1 MKSSHRKSDLAR
13 KGVAPREDESGLT
26 RRAVLA
32 GVGAAALGMVPDL
45 ESAGRASAGTKAV
58 GSVSPASALIVL
70 GGVFAGLLSYVK
82 VRRVPGGCGCNGW
95 HRRPEPVTWR
105 SVARAGL
112 IGGAGIAELALLAH
126 AGSGTARGDAT
137 PPGVLL
143 RPWFAAGLLAGVAVL
158 TLASTGLP
166 VRTLVCGRP
175 VLLPARRTLLALSR
189 HAVFTEMA
197 ASAGPFGV
205 SVRHRR
211 AGCSD
216 EFWFTSKAGPVAFR
230 VEHAGR
236 AGALAVGASIGGSG
250 QQGAHTPG
258 RPVRSSRL
266 IRRSLGTH
274 LTPAPSPTRK

>member
-1 MKSSHRKSDLAR
+1 MRALRIPRPAWQIAM
-13 KGVAPREDESGLT
+13 VALSCVEI
-26 RRAVLA
+26 AA
-32 GVGAAALGMVPDL
+32 GVLIIAPAARPCAQAAGAV
-45 ESAGRASAGTKAV
+45 
-58 GSVSPASALIVL
+58 LIVL

-95 HRRPEPVTWR
+95 RRQPEPVSWR

-112 IGGAGIAELALLAH
+112 IGGAGIAELTLLAR
-126 AGSGTARGDAT
+126 AGTGAAGGDAA
-137 PPGVLL
+137 PAGALL

-158 TLASTGLP
+158 TLASADLP
-166 VRTLVCGRP
+166 VRTVVCGRP

-197 ASAGPFGV
+197 ASAGPFGA
-205 SVRHRR
+205 SVRHRKT
-211 AGCSD
+211 GCSD

-230 VEHAGR
+230 VEYAGR
-236 AGALAVGASIGGSG
+236 AGALAVGTSIGGSG
-250 QQGAHTPG
+250 QEGAHTPG

-266 IRRSLGTH
+266 IRRSLGAQ